1 MEDKFVATLY
11 KRIEL
16 SDNVFIFKREGVIK
30 EAEIDLIND
39 MYPLTYY
46 DGEKRVE
53 LYSIDS
59 IYVAA
64 SDSEYYYG
72 YALDYETLKEDYSEI
87 ETEDEL
93 ICAYLNDLSPV
104 INIGYYNEEKDQ
116 WKLVITNE
124 EQLEKFDDASIFN
137 MFEISYDSKDD
148 EERIIMPVSYIPK
161 MLDCLKEKKYAYLE
175 DRLIELNN
183 GIYTTNEQLK
193 ENFNYDTK
201 TNIKYEQKEEV
212 KNKNNI
218 DDILKELNDL
228 VGLKNIKDEVNK
240 LLIYLKF
247 KEKAEKYLELESP
260 NLHMFFTGNPG
271 TGKTTVARIISK
283 LFYEMGYLKSSKVAE
298 ITPKDLIGEYVG
310 QTAIKTANFI
320 KKNKGGVI
328 FIDEAY
334 IFSSDANEFANESL
348 VEILKE
354 LERNET
360 VFIFA
365 GYKDEMKKFIDMNP
379 GLESRVGYYLK
390 YEDYTKEE
398 LLNIFETKI
407 NKMGFIVEEE
417 LKQKIEKLI
426 EKEKET
432 KNFGNGRYIDKLINK
447 IILEHSLNTEKY
459 KRKKELI
466 TLTKNDLPESI
477 NEDLSFKVKK
487 KTIGFGG

>member
-30 EAEIDLIND
+30 ESEIDLLD
-39 MYPLTYY
+39 SMYPLTYY
-46 DGEKRVE
+46 DGDKMKK

-72 YALDYETLKEDYSEI
+72 YALDYETLKEDYNEI

-104 INIGYYNEEKDQ
+104 INIGYYNE
-116 WKLVITNE
+116 
-124 EQLEKFDDASIFN
+124 
-137 MFEISYDSKDD
+137 
-148 EERIIMPVSYIPK
+148 
-161 MLDCLKEKKYAYLE
+161 
-175 DRLIELNN
+175 
-183 GIYTTNEQLK
+183 
-193 ENFNYDTK
+193 K
-201 TNIKYEQKEEV
+201 T
-212 KNKNNI
+212 
-218 DDILKELNDL
+218 D
-228 VGLKNIKDEVNK
+228 
-240 LLIYLKF
+240 
-247 KEKAEKYLELESP
+247 KYLELESP

-298 ITPKDLIGEYVG
+298 ITPKDLIAEYVG

-354 LERNET
+354 LE
-360 VFIFA
+360 
-365 GYKDEMKKFIDMNP
+365 
-379 GLESRVGYYLK
+379 
-390 YEDYTKEE
+390 
-398 LLNIFETKI
+398 
-407 NKMGFIVEEE
+407 
-417 LKQKIEKLI
+417 
-426 EKEKET
+426 
-432 KNFGNGRYIDKLINK
+432 KN
-447 IILEHSLNTEKY
+447 
-459 KRKKELI
+459 
-466 TLTKNDLPESI
+466 
-477 NEDLSFKVKK
+477 
-487 KTIGFGG
+487 

>member
-1 MEDKFVATLY
+1 MEDKFIATLY

-30 EAEIDLIND
+30 DAEIDLIND

-59 IYVAA
+59 IYVVA

-72 YALDYETLKEDYSEI
+72 YALDYETLKEDYNEI
-87 ETEDEL
+87 ESEEEL
-93 ICAYLNDLSPV
+93 IDAYLNDLSPV
-104 INIGYYNEEKDQ
+104 INIGYYNEEKDH

-124 EQLEKFDDASIFN
+124 EQLEKFDDTSIFN
-137 MFEISYDSKDD
+137 MFVISYDSND
-148 EERIIMPVSYIPK
+148 EERIIMPVSYISK
-161 MLDCLKEKKYAYLE
+161 MLDCLKEKNYAYLE

-193 ENFNYDTK
+193 EYFNYDTK
-201 TNIKYEQKEEV
+201 TDIKYEQKEEV

-218 DDILKELNDL
+218 DDILKELNNL
-228 VGLKNIKDEVNK
+228 VGLKNIKNEVKK

-247 KEKAEKYLELESP
+247 KEKAEKYLDLEKP

-298 ITPKDLIGEYVG
+298 TTPKDLIAEYVG

-320 KKNKGGVI
+320 NQNKGGVI

-334 IFSSDANEFANESL
+334 VFSSDSNKFANEAL

-354 LERNET
+354 LEKNET

-365 GYKDEMKKFIDMNP
+365 GYKEEMKRFIDMNP
-379 GLESRVGYYLK
+379 GLESRVGYYLN

-398 LLNIFETKI
+398 LLNIFEAKI
-407 NKMGFIVEEE
+407 NKMGFIIEEE

-447 IILEHSLNTEKY
+447 IILEHSVNTEKY

-466 TLTKNDLPESI
+466 TLTKNDLPENI
-477 NEDLSFKVKK
+477 NESLSFKVKK
-487 KTIGFGG
+487 KNMGFGG

>member
-11 KRIEL
+11 KKIEL
-16 SDNVFIFKREGVIK
+16 HDNVFIFKREGVIK
-30 EAEIDLIND
+30 EAEIDLLDD
-39 MYPLTYY
+39 MYPLTYN
-46 DGEKRVE
+46 DGNKMKQ

-72 YALDYETLKEDYSEI
+72 YALDYETLKEDYPNI
-87 ETEDEL
+87 DNEDEL
-93 ICAYLNDLSPV
+93 ICAYLDDISPV

-116 WKLVITNE
+116 WKLIITNE

-161 MLDCLKEKKYAYLE
+161 MLQCLKEKNYNYLE

-193 ENFNYDTK
+193 ENFNYETNS
-201 TNIKYEQKEEV
+201 NIKYEQKEEV
-212 KNKNNI
+212 R
-218 DDILKELNDL
+218 
-228 VGLKNIKDEVNK
+228 K
-240 LLIYLKF
+240 LLVYLKF
-247 KEKAEKYLELESP
+247 KEKAAKYLELESP

-283 LFYEMGYLKSSKVAE
+283 LLYEMGYLKSSKVAE

-334 IFSSDANEFANESL
+334 IFSSDANEFASESL

-354 LERNET
+354 LEKKET

-365 GYKDEMKKFIDMNP
+365 GYKDEMKRFIDMNP
-379 GLESRVGYYLK
+379 GLESRVGYYLN

-407 NKMGFIVEEE
+407 NKMGFVVEPE
-417 LKQKIEKLI
+417 LKEKIEKLI
-426 EKEKET
+426 EQEKET

-447 IILEHSLNTEKY
+447 IILEHSINTEKY

-466 TLTKNDLPESI
+466 TLTKNDLPASI
-477 NEDLSFKVKK
+477 NESLSFKVKK

>member
-30 EAEIDLIND
+30 ESEIDLLD
-39 MYPLTYY
+39 SMYPLTYY
-46 DGEKRVE
+46 DGDKMKK

-72 YALDYETLKEDYSEI
+72 YALDYETLKEDYNEI

-104 INIGYYNEEKDQ
+104 INIGYYNE
-116 WKLVITNE
+116 
-124 EQLEKFDDASIFN
+124 
-137 MFEISYDSKDD
+137 
-148 EERIIMPVSYIPK
+148 
-161 MLDCLKEKKYAYLE
+161 
-175 DRLIELNN
+175 
-183 GIYTTNEQLK
+183 
-193 ENFNYDTK
+193 K
-201 TNIKYEQKEEV
+201 T
-212 KNKNNI
+212 
-218 DDILKELNDL
+218 D
-228 VGLKNIKDEVNK
+228 
-240 LLIYLKF
+240 
-247 KEKAEKYLELESP
+247 KYLELESP

-298 ITPKDLIGEYVG
+298 ITPKDLIAEYVG

-379 GLESRVGYYLK
+379 GLESRVGYYLN

-487 KTIGFGG
+487 KKMGFGG